1 MLSNRRD
8 EVSGLIARRQ
18 PTRSLPELAY
28 EAIVQAIFDRV
39 FQPGTHLNIDMLA
52 QQLDMSNTPVREA
65 LTRAVAQR
73 LVIQDTNRGFTVA
86 PLLKEQEY
94 QQLFDIRHLLEMHA
108 FEIMRPEEAA
118 IAHLSE
124 LVAQMPAMEHGAAY
138 SDFREFNQA
147 DREFHHTLITMSHNP
162 FLIRAWE
169 DLYFHLH
176 MGRLYAGA
184 GVVDFGYALPEHT
197 AIAQALQAGDREAA
211 AKAASYHIQQARQ
224 RLRSLLPATTD
235 EEQEQ

>member
-1 MLSNRRD
+1 MPSNRRN
-8 EVSGLIARRQ
+8 EASGLVARRP

-39 FQPGTHLNIDMLA
+39 FQPGTRLNIDMLA

-65 LTRAVAQR
+65 LMRTVAQR
-73 LVIQDTNRGFTVA
+73 LVIQDNNRGFTVA
-86 PLLKEQEY
+86 PLLKEQAY

-108 FEIMRPEEAA
+108 FDIMRPDEIA
-118 IAHLSE
+118 IARLCE
-124 LVAQMPAMEHGAAY
+124 LVAQMPAMEHGTVY
-138 SDFREFNQA
+138 SDFHEFNQA
-147 DREFHHTLITMSHNP
+147 DREFHHTLIAMSRNP

-169 DLYFHLH
+169 DLHFHLH

-197 AIAQALQAGDREAA
+197 AIAQALQAGNREAA
-211 AKAASYHIQQARQ
+211 AQAASHHIQQARQ
-224 RLRSLLPATTD
+224 RLRSLLPTAID

>member
-1 MLSNRRD
+1 MLSNYRRKA
-8 EVSGLIARRQ
+8 SGSALRR
-18 PTRSLPELAY
+18 PSTRSLPELAY
-28 EAIVQAIFDRV
+28 ETIVQAIFDRT
-39 FQPGTHLNIDMLA
+39 FQPGARLNIDMLA
-52 QQLDMSNTPVREA
+52 EQLDMSNTPVREA

-73 LVIQDTNRGFTVA
+73 LVIQDNNRGFTVA

-94 QQLFDIRHLLEMHA
+94 HQLFDMRHLLEMHA
-108 FEIMRPEEAA
+108 FALMHLDDAA
-118 IAHLSE
+118 IARLCE
-124 LVAQMPAMEHGAAY
+124 LVALMPSMEHGTVY

-197 AIAQALQAGDREAA
+197 AIAQALQAGNREAA
-211 AKAASYHIQQARQ
+211 ATSASYHIQQAEQ
-224 RLRSLLPATTD
+224 RLQRLLPASTD
-235 EEQEQ
+235 EEEEQ